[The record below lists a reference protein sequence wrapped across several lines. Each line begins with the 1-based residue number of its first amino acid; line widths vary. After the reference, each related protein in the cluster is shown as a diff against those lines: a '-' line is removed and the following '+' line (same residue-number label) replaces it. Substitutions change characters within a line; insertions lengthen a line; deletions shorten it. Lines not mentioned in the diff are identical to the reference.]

1 MNKNVLAD
9 TGTVVSFAVDGDGS
23 KRLVIYD
30 KEGYVADVIENTP
43 INLPFRGR
51 VLIVEGSIILLKSGI
66 TSFGLRYLV
75 NAASY
80 YGYSDYTSNRDRWV
94 GSGPNV
100 YKDEQKYACRV

>member
-9 TGTVVSFAVDGDGS
+9 TGTVVSLEVNEDGS
-23 KRLVIYD
+23 KRLIIYD
-30 KEGYVADVIENTP
+30 KEGYVADVIEDTP

-51 VLIVEGSIILLKSGI
+51 VLIVEGNILLKSGI

>member
-9 TGTVVSFAVDGDGS
+9 TGTVVSLEVSEDGS

-43 INLPFRGR
+43 INLPFRSR
-51 VLIVEGSIILLKSGI
+51 VLIVEGCIILLKSGI

-94 GSGPNV
+94 DSGPNV
-100 YKDEQKYACRV
+100 YKDEQKYAFHV